1 MQEACVLYMQLD
13 KASTVAGIAKMLEE
27 KKGNG
32 YTLYYNALIQPD
44 ASLCS
49 FRGCSTNIL

>member
-32 YTLYYNALIQPD
+32 LYHYIANALIQLRCKFMLL
-44 ASLCS
+44 S
-49 FRGCSTNIL
+49 RVQ